1 MICGTDALSL
11 VFSPWEASMKQ
22 VQKRRLPRYRVQVQ
36 MTLLLVLFTIV
47 TTMATGWFIYA
58 QVSEQ
63 VIRDAWKQHESLLE
77 SACMSLNRQIEQM
90 RSFAWQLNN
99 DSGVEVYL
107 HLKEQTPKNILT
119 KKSIIELLQKMKA
132 FSSTLSD
139 IGIYSEGLGIVITAE
154 SSYPAE
160 DYFSRIDGL
169 SLNDMLAVRGQTNH
183 IALCDFVGK
192 ATISRIISNDR
203 VLVFISSL
211 PLNSIQGK
219 SYAFFHLPE
228 DKLLSSL
235 PESENGVLLLC
246 DQTGAPVLSHTDD
259 QYGAVS
265 RLYMSSPQNRIRMN
279 GADYGVLA
287 KETASAGL
295 TCMAIVPYGDLLQPT
310 VHVRRA
316 VIIVMGLCMAA
327 GLICAVWASKRLY
340 TPLERLLENVKHL
353 RIGLPEGGR
362 ANEYKLLDDAIHMI
376 SAENHA
382 LSLSNQEINRLLKNR
397 LLSDW
402 MEGRLRGDA
411 AQSLA
416 KVQVTLSYD
425 RIQIAVAEINPRAL
439 ERAEEAAG
447 ICAADQV
454 EALAAEKNLGAMRV
468 FCAQRMD
475 GRLLVLF
482 NIDSGHPAPEAIYA
496 FLKQSRRELFGDIPC
511 RIGVGRA
518 YSVQRVSDSLIDAM
532 LALNNGNGMG
542 ENALCLAEEIPD
554 APDTE
559 YTLSAEQR
567 LINQMLSGNKEEAAA
582 TLHALCAS
590 DTGACTPRSS
600 LVQALLLTARR
611 VACQAGVEEEY
622 LEFLKQYGFRADD
635 MPMEHDTEQRL
646 RQVFF
651 SVMDCLNT
659 DVSSQE
665 EKQYAK
671 LVQYI
676 QTEYCHDISLETVS
690 EALSMSPSYIG
701 LVFRRVAGTSFLKF
715 LTDTRIAE
723 VKRLLLTTDLTLR
736 EIGLKVGIE
745 NQNTLIR
752 AFKKTEGI
760 TPGQFRMANSSIHSQ
775 NG

>member
-1 MICGTDALSL
+1 
-11 VFSPWEASMKQ
+11 MKQ

-36 MTLLLVLFTIV
+36 MTLLLLLFTLV
-47 TTMATGWFIYA
+47 ATMSTGWIIYG

-63 VIRDAWKQHESLLE
+63 VIRDAWKQHESLLD

-90 RSFAWQLNN
+90 RSFTWQLNN
-99 DSGVEVYL
+99 DGGVEMYL

-160 DYFSRIDGL
+160 DYFSRIKGL
-169 SLNDMLAVRGQTNH
+169 SLNDVLKIREQTNH

-246 DQTGAPVLSHTDD
+246 DQTGTPVISHADD
-259 QYGAVS
+259 QYSAVS
-265 RLYMSSPQNRIRMN
+265 RIYMASPQNRIRLN

-287 KETASAGL
+287 KETASGGL
-295 TCMAIVPYGDLLQPT
+295 TCMAIVPYGDLLEPT
-310 VHVRRA
+310 VRLRRA
-316 VIIVMGLCMAA
+316 VTLVMGLCMAG
-327 GLICAVWASKRLY
+327 GLICAVLASKRLY

-353 RIGLPEGGR
+353 RIGLPEGER
-362 ANEYKLLDDAIHMI
+362 VNEYKLLDDAIHMM

-416 KVQVTLSYD
+416 KVQVTLPFD
-425 RIQIAVAEINPRAL
+425 RIQVAVAEMTPRAL
-439 ERAEEAAG
+439 ERAEETAG
-447 ICAADQV
+447 VCAADRV
-454 EALAAEKNLGAMRV
+454 EALAGEKDLGAMRV

-482 NIDSGHPAPEAIYA
+482 NIDSGHPSPEAIYT
-496 FLKQSRRELFGDIPC
+496 FLKQARQELFGDMPC

-532 LALNNGNGMG
+532 LALNNGNSMG
-542 ENALCLAEEIPD
+542 ENALCLAEETPD

-559 YTLSAEQR
+559 YTLNAEQR

-590 DTGACTPRSS
+590 DTGASMPRSS

-611 VACQAGVEEEY
+611 VAWQAGVEEEY
-622 LEFLKQYGFRADD
+622 LEFLEQFGFRADD
-635 MPMEHDTEQRL
+635 LPMEHDTEDRL

-651 SVMDCLNT
+651 AVMDCLT
-659 DVSSQE
+659 ADVSTQE

-671 LVQYI
+671 LARYI
-676 QTEYCHDISLETVS
+676 QAEYCHDISLEMVS

-701 LVFRRVAGTSFLKF
+701 LVFRRVAGTSFLKY

-736 EIGLKVGIE
+736 EIGQKVGIE

-752 AFKKTEGI
+752 TFKKTEGI

>member
-1 MICGTDALSL
+1 
-11 VFSPWEASMKQ
+11 MKQ
-22 VQKRRLPRYRVQVQ
+22 DRKRWLPRYRVQVQ
-36 MTLLLVLFTIV
+36 MTLLLLIFTVV
-47 TTMATGWFIYA
+47 TTLATGWIIYA

-63 VIRDAWKQHESLLE
+63 VLRDAWEQHESLLE

-90 RSFAWQLNN
+90 RSFTWQLNN
-99 DSGVEVYL
+99 DSGVEMYL

-132 FSSTLSD
+132 FSNTLSD
-139 IGIYSEGLGIVITAE
+139 IGIYSEGLDMVITAE
-154 SSYPAE
+154 SSYPSD

-169 SLNDMLAVRGQTNH
+169 ALADALQIREQTNH

-192 ATISRIISNDR
+192 ADISRIISNDR

-228 DKLLSSL
+228 DRLLSSL

-246 DQTGAPVLSHTDD
+246 DQTGAPVISHANDL
-259 QYGAVS
+259 YGAVS
-265 RLYMSSPQNRIRMN
+265 RMYMSSPQNRVRLD

-295 TCMAIVPYGDLLQPT
+295 TCMAIVPYRDLLQPT
-310 VHVRRA
+310 VRLRRI
-316 VIIVMGLCMAA
+316 VILVMGLCMAG
-327 GLICAVWASKRLY
+327 GLICAVLASKRLY

-353 RIGLPEGGR
+353 RIGLPEGSR
-362 ANEYKLLDDAIHMI
+362 ANEYKLLDDAIHMM

-402 MEGRLRGDA
+402 MEGRLRNGA
-411 AQSLA
+411 EQSLA
-416 KVQVTLSYD
+416 KVQVALTYD

-447 ICAADQV
+447 VCAADQV
-454 EALAAEKNLGAMRV
+454 EDLAEKNEMGAMRV
-468 FCAQRMD
+468 YCAQRMD

-482 NIDSGHPAPEAIYA
+482 NLDADHPAPESIYA
-496 FLKQSRRELFGDIPC
+496 FLKKARQEIFGDVPC

-518 YSVQRVSDSLIDAM
+518 YGVQRVSDSLVDAM
-532 LALNNGNGMG
+532 LALNSGSGMG

-559 YTLSAEQR
+559 YSLNAEQR
-567 LINQMLSGNKEEAAA
+567 LINQMLSGSKEEAAA

-590 DTGACTPRSS
+590 DTGASMPRAS
-600 LVQALLLTARR
+600 LVQALLFTARR
-611 VACQAGVEEEY
+611 VACQAGVEEKY
-622 LEFLKQYGFRADD
+622 SEFLERAGFRADD
-635 MPMEHDTEQRL
+635 LPMEQDTETRL
-646 RQVFF
+646 CQVFF
-651 SVMDCLNT
+651 SVMDCLAA
-659 DVSSQE
+659 DVSTQE

-671 LVQYI
+671 LIQYI
-676 QTEYCHDISLETVS
+676 QAEYSRDISLETVS

-701 LVFRRVAGTSFLKF
+701 LVFRRAAGTSFLKY
-715 LTDTRIAE
+715 LTDTRMAE

-736 EIGLKVGIE
+736 EIGQRVGIE

-752 AFKKTEGI
+752 TFKKTEGI

>member
-1 MICGTDALSL
+1 
-11 VFSPWEASMKQ
+11 MKRD
-22 VQKRRLPRYRVQVQ
+22 QKRWLPRYRVQVQ
-36 MTLLLVLFTIV
+36 MTLLLLIFTIV
-47 TTMATGWFIYA
+47 TTLATGWIIYS

-77 SACMSLNRQIEQM
+77 SACMSLNKQIEQM
-90 RSFAWQLNN
+90 RSFTWQLDN
-99 DSGVEVYL
+99 DSGVKMYL

-132 FSSTLSD
+132 FSSTISD
-139 IGIYSEGLGIVITAE
+139 IGIYSEGLDIVITAE
-154 SSYPAE
+154 SSYPAD

-169 SLNDMLAVRGQTNH
+169 TISDVLSVREQTNH
-183 IALCDFVGK
+183 IALCDYVGK
-192 ATISRIISNDR
+192 ATISRILSNDR

-246 DQTGAPVLSHTDD
+246 DQTGTPVISHAND
-259 QYGAVS
+259 QYSEVS
-265 RLYMSSPQNRIRMN
+265 RIYMSSPQNRIRLG
-279 GADYGVLA
+279 GADYSVLA
-287 KETASAGL
+287 KETASGGL
-295 TCMAIVPYGDLLQPT
+295 TCMAIVPYRDLLKPT
-310 VHVRRA
+310 VRLRRI
-316 VIIVMGLCMAA
+316 VTLVMGLCMAG
-327 GLICAVWASKRLY
+327 GLICAVLASKRLY

-353 RIGLPEGGR
+353 RIGLPEGES

-397 LLSDW
+397 LLNDW
-402 MEGRLRGDA
+402 MEGRLRNDA
-411 AQSLA
+411 RQSLS
-416 KVQVTLSYD
+416 KVQVTLPYD

-447 ICAADQV
+447 ICAADHL
-454 EALAAEKNLGAMRV
+454 EAMAEEKDLGAMRV
-468 FCAQRMD
+468 WCAQRMD
-475 GRLLVLF
+475 GKLLILF
-482 NIDSGHPAPEAIYA
+482 NLDSGHPSPETIYS
-496 FLKQSRRELFGDIPC
+496 FLKQSRRELFGDMPC

-532 LALNNGNGMG
+532 LALNNGNSMG
-542 ENALCLAEEIPD
+542 ENALCLAEETPG

-559 YTLSAEQR
+559 YTLNAEQR
-567 LINQMLSGNKEEAAA
+567 LINQMLSGDREEAAA

-590 DTGACTPRSS
+590 DTGASMPRSS

-611 VACQAGVEEEY
+611 VACQAGVEDKY
-622 LEFLKQYGFRADD
+622 LEFLGQFGFRADD
-635 MPMEHDTEQRL
+635 MPMEHDTEERL

-651 SVMDCLNT
+651 SVMDCLSA
-659 DVSSQE
+659 DVSTQE
-665 EKQYAK
+665 EKQYEK

-676 QTEYCHDISLETVS
+676 QAEYCHDISLEMVS

-701 LVFRRVAGTSFLKF
+701 LVFRRVAGTSFLKY
-715 LTDTRIAE
+715 LTDIRMTE

-736 EIGLKVGIE
+736 EIGQRVGIE

-752 AFKKTEGI
+752 TFKKTEGI

>member
-1 MICGTDALSL
+1 
-11 VFSPWEASMKQ
+11 MKQ
-22 VQKRRLPRYRVQVQ
+22 VRKRRLPRYRVQVQ
-36 MTLLLVLFTIV
+36 MTLLLLLFTIV
-47 TTMATGWFIYA
+47 TTLATGWIIYG

-90 RSFAWQLNN
+90 RSFTWQLNN
-99 DSGVEVYL
+99 DSGVEMYL

-132 FSSTLSD
+132 FSNTLSD
-139 IGIYSEGLGIVITAE
+139 IGIYSEGLDMVITAE
-154 SSYPAE
+154 SSYSSD

-169 SLNDMLAVRGQTNH
+169 TLDDVLLIREQTNH

-192 ATISRIISNDR
+192 ADISRIISNDR

-228 DKLLSSL
+228 DRLLSLL

-246 DQTGAPVLSHTDD
+246 DQTGTPVISHTND
-259 QYGAVS
+259 QYSAVS
-265 RLYMSSPQNRIRMN
+265 RIYMTTPQNRITLD

-295 TCMAIVPYGDLLQPT
+295 TCMSIVPYRDLLKPT
-310 VHVRRA
+310 VRLRRI
-316 VIIVMGLCMAA
+316 VTLVMGLCMAG
-327 GLICAVWASKRLY
+327 GLICAVLASKRLY

-353 RIGLPEGGR
+353 RLGLPEGGS

-402 MEGRLRGDA
+402 MEGRLRNGA
-411 AQSLA
+411 EQSLA
-416 KVQVTLSYD
+416 KVQVTLPYD

-447 ICAADQV
+447 VCTADQI
-454 EALAAEKNLGAMRV
+454 EALAAEKDLGAMRV
-468 FCAQRMD
+468 YCAQRMD

-482 NIDSGHPAPEAIYA
+482 NLESGHPSPEAIYV
-496 FLKQSRRELFGDIPC
+496 FLKETRQEIFGDVPC

-518 YSVQRVSDSLIDAM
+518 YGVQRVSDSLIDAM
-532 LALNNGNGMG
+532 LALNNGNSMG
-542 ENALCLAEEIPD
+542 ENALCLAEETPD
-554 APDTE
+554 APDAE
-559 YTLSAEQR
+559 YTLNAEQR

-582 TLHALCAS
+582 TLHVLCAS
-590 DTGACTPRSS
+590 DTGASMPRSS

-611 VACQAGVEEEY
+611 VAWQAGVEDKY
-622 LEFLKQYGFRADD
+622 MEFLEQSGFRADD
-635 MPMEHDTEQRL
+635 LPMEQDTEARL

-651 SVMDCLNT
+651 SVMDCLT
-659 DVSSQE
+659 ADVSTQE

-671 LVQYI
+671 LIQYI
-676 QTEYCHDISLETVS
+676 QAEYSHDISLETVS

-715 LTDTRIAE
+715 LTDTRMAE
-723 VKRLLLTTDLTLR
+723 AKRLLLTTDLTLR
-736 EIGLKVGIE
+736 EIGQRVGIE

-752 AFKKTEGI
+752 TFKKTEGI